1 MALPEL
7 DPAQRQAALDKAA
20 AARRVRA
27 DAKQRLKNGDL
38 SLEELLTEATTSE
51 PLAKL
56 RVCDVLES
64 MPAYGPVKAER
75 LMTDLG
81 IASSRRVRGL
91 GARQRSALLA
101 TFADRP

>member
-27 DAKQRLKNGDL
+27 DAKQRLKAGEL
-38 SLEELLTEATTSE
+38 SLAELLVEAEGSE
-51 PLAKL
+51 PLSKL
-56 RVCDVLES
+56 RVSDVLS
-64 MPAYGPVKAER
+64 AMPAFGPVKAER
-75 LMTDLG
+75 LMERLG

-91 GARQRSALLA
+91 GSRQRAALVE
-101 TFADRP
+101 TFAQRS